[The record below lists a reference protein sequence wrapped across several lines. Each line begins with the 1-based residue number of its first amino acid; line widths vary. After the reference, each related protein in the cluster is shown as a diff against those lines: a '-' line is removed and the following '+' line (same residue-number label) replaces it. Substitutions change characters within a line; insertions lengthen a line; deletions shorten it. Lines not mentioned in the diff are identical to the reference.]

1 MKEHFSEQLE
11 DLRRQLIL
19 MGGEVERQIH
29 APIEALTEMDAEKAR
44 GVIAADEEIDR
55 MEMAIEESAISLLA
69 LQQPVAVDLRFLVGA
84 LKINSD
90 LERIGDHAVNI
101 AEGAERLAGQRPF
114 KPFIDI
120 PYMAEVAMSML
131 KQSLDAFVNRDA
143 DLARKVIKKDDILDE
158 KNVSIIRE
166 LLTYIAEY
174 PALTTYCIE
183 LISISKNLE
192 RVGDL
197 ATNICEDTIFIAEAR
212 WVKHHATETARG
224 SSRASGS
231 APETRTPKLAPF
243 LHPLYRVGLCHAVF
257 SFPLGR
263 RHLLLPDRGR
273 GRERLDR
280 VGAAGPPQGP
290 RASAAGGA
298 PGHRERW
305 RGDFA
310 LLPTARRERLPL
322 LDRAQRRRARA
333 RASSRDDAL
342 RRERERVDVA
352 ARGSES
358 SPSSRCITTRTR
370 AGSGR
375 EGGWENPDERRRP
388 FGGTPRSSPRRL
400 GPITS
405 GSGSR

>member
-1 MKEHFSEQLE
+1 VKEHFAEQLE

-29 APIEALTEMDAEKAR
+29 RSIEALTDMDAEKAR
-44 GVIAADEEIDR
+44 AVVAADEEIDR
-55 MEMAIEESAISLLA
+55 MEMTIEEAAIALLA
-69 LQQPVAVDLRFLVGA
+69 LQQPVAVDLRFLVA
-84 LKINSD
+84 VLKINSD

-143 DLARKVIKKDDILDE
+143 DLARRVIRKDDILDE

-212 WVKHHATETARG
+212 WVKHHATEI
-224 SSRASGS
+224 SG
-231 APETRTPKLAPF
+231 P
-243 LHPLYRVGLCHAVF
+243 
-257 SFPLGR
+257 
-263 RHLLLPDRGR
+263 
-273 GRERLDR
+273 
-280 VGAAGPPQGP
+280 
-290 RASAAGGA
+290 
-298 PGHRERW
+298 
-305 RGDFA
+305 
-310 LLPTARRERLPL
+310 
-322 LDRAQRRRARA
+322 
-333 RASSRDDAL
+333 
-342 RRERERVDVA
+342 
-352 ARGSES
+352 
-358 SPSSRCITTRTR
+358 
-370 AGSGR
+370 
-375 EGGWENPDERRRP
+375 
-388 FGGTPRSSPRRL
+388 
-400 GPITS
+400 
-405 GSGSR
+405 